1 MDLMHCWVR
10 GSSGL
15 VYSSWYPQC
24 WRQVLYSSPTSPVK
38 LAGSCLLL
46 PVRSHDFTTASD
58 WSSPDLALTSDW
70 LLFDFILAS
79 DFTLVSDRSLGL

>member
-38 LAGSCLLL
+38 LTGSCLLL

-58 WSSPDLALTSDW
+58 WLSPDTDW

-79 DFTLVSDRSLGL
+79 GFTLSSDRSLCLSSD